1 MFRNLLLLFMG
12 VLLMANQAIAQA
24 DVTGKIKDKD
34 GEPVIAA
41 VVALL
46 TSPGDKMVKAAVAK
60 NDGTFTI
67 KMVKAGSYKLQIR
80 VLGYK
85 DYSSKAFTVSG
96 NATKA
101 LDAITLENDIE
112 SLGEVVVKA
121 EKPLVQV
128 LADKT
133 VFNVDNT
140 VGTTGSSGFDLLRK
154 APGVIVDNNDNVM
167 VEGKSGVLFYINGKP
182 SVLRGEDLVNYLK
195 TLQATDIE
203 AIEIITQPSS
213 KYDAEGNAGIIN
225 IKLKRDKSLGT
236 NGTVS
241 LGLIAG
247 QYNRYTSSLS
257 FNNRTKKTSLY
268 GAYSNRIGRSFNFI
282 NFYRIQNGTTFDSRS
297 RTVRDR
303 NGHNL
308 RLGFDYYLSKKSTL
322 GAIVT
327 GSFNEMFANNDS
339 RTPIIPNG
347 ATTPSQVLVAES
359 DAHNK
364 TFNGYANVNY
374 KYEGDKGRSLNID
387 VDYGQYISDRT
398 NLQPNRFFDGDEAI
412 IVSENITFFDTPVNI
427 GVFSAQLNYT
437 QNFLKGVLGI
447 GGKYALVSTDNN
459 FQFYD
464 RVGGVDIL
472 NIAQT
477 NEFFYDEQVT
487 AAYFNYNRKFK
498 KLNIQFGLRMEHTA
512 SDGRL
517 ESMQANAD
525 NQVKRDYVNWFPS
538 GGLTYNLN
546 RTNTLALNYSRRIR
560 RPNYQVLNP
569 FEYRIDGLSFRK
581 GNPFLQPQYTDN
593 VKLSHTYKYTLTTSL
608 SYSFTSDYF
617 AQVTEALPDN
627 RNFLMTR
634 NVANRRVINLGI
646 AYPTRLT
653 KWWSIYFSLN
663 AYRSIFEAT
672 NPAFIGISQNAMSLY
687 AQNTF
692 KLPGGL
698 TAEISGWYSSP
709 SLWGGTY
716 QVKSLG
722 ALNFAFQKKLLGN
735 KITARLAF
743 NDVLYTSPWRGD
755 TFFPNLSI
763 YGSGGWD
770 SRQVR
775 FSLSYNFGRK
785 EIKRARKRKTS
796 IENEKGRMGN

>member
-1 MFRNLLLLFMG
+1 MAAVGVLFMSS
-12 VLLMANQAIAQA
+12 QAIAQA
-24 DVTGKIKDKD
+24 DVTGTIKDKN

-46 TSPGDKMVKAAVAK
+46 SSPSNKMVKAAVAK
-60 NDGTFTI
+60 NDGTFI
-67 KMVKAGSYKLQIR
+67 LKMVANGNYQLQIK

-85 DYSSKAFTVSG
+85 DYTSKPFSVSG
-96 NATKA
+96 NSAKA
-101 LDAITLENDIE
+101 LGAITLENDIE

-121 EKPLVQV
+121 EKPMVQV

-154 APGVIVDNNDNVM
+154 APGVVVDNNDNVI

-182 SVLRGEDLVNYLK
+182 SVLRGEDMANYLK

-236 NGTVS
+236 NGSVS
-241 LGLIAG
+241 LGMIAG

-268 GAYSNRIGRSFNFI
+268 GAYSNRVGKNFNFI
-282 NFYRIQNGTTFDSRS
+282 NFYRIQNNTTFDSRS
-297 RTVRDR
+297 RTVRDE

-308 RLGFDYYLSKKSTL
+308 RLGFDYYLTKKSTI

-327 GSFNEMFANNDS
+327 GSFSDNFANNDS

-347 ATTPSQVLVAES
+347 TTTPTQVLIAES

-374 KYEGDKGRSLNID
+374 KYDGGKGRSLNVD
-387 VDYGQYISDRT
+387 VDYGQFISDRT
-398 NLQPNRFFDGDEAI
+398 NLQPNRFFDGQEET
-412 IVSENITFFDTPVNI
+412 VLSENTTFFNTPVNI
-427 GVFSAQLNYT
+427 RVLSAQADYT
-437 QNFLKGVLGI
+437 QPLWKGALGF
-447 GGKYALVSTDNN
+447 GGKYSLVSTDNN
-459 FQFYD
+459 FQFFD
-464 RVGGVDIL
+464 RINGTDVL
-472 NIAQT
+472 NTDQT
-477 NEFFYDEQVT
+477 NQFFYDEQVS
-487 AAYFNYNRKFK
+487 AAYVNYNRKFK
-498 KLNIQFGLRMEHTA
+498 KFNVQFGVRMEHTA

-517 ESMQANAD
+517 ESMQANAN
-525 NQVKRDYVNWFPS
+525 NQVKRDYINWFPS
-538 GGLTYNLN
+538 GGFTYTPN
-546 RTNTLALNYSRRIR
+546 RKNTLALNYSRRIR

-593 VKLSHTYKYTLTTSL
+593 VKISHTYKYTLTTSL
-608 SYSFTSDYF
+608 SYSFTSDFF

-634 NVANRRVINLGI
+634 NVANNKVINLGI
-646 AYPTRLT
+646 AYPTRFT

-663 AYRSIFEAT
+663 AYRTIFEAT
-672 NPAFIGISQNAMSLY
+672 NPAFIGISQDAFNLY

-692 KLPGGL
+692 TLPGGL
-698 TAEISGWYSSP
+698 TAEISGWFSSP

-722 ALNFAFQKKLLGN
+722 SLNFAFQKKLLDN
-735 KITARLAF
+735 KMTVRLAF
-743 NDVLYTSPWRGD
+743 NDVLYTAPWRGD
-755 TFFPNLSI
+755 TFFPDLTIFGN
-763 YGSGGWD
+763 GGWD

-785 EIKRARKRKTS
+785 EIKRARKRKTG
-796 IENEKGRMGN
+796 IENEKGRMGNR